1 VEPQPVA
8 RRPDTPGRAQEGG
21 CQAVERSLQ
30 GRAAPDSPSYL
41 IHLTLFFNARHQ
53 VSFAPNVGPVHRHSW
68 RIEAQL
74 RTFFRNPF
82 DSSPVEFADLEERI
96 PTTENLARFL
106 FGRVGQALAPTGV
119 EIVRATVW
127 EAPTKGVTV
136 VTPLPASVEQGL
148 PGVGRPADVQ
158 LAALREAA
166 AGRDAVPASPTARK
180 GIRGSER

>member
-1 VEPQPVA
+1 M
-8 RRPDTPGRAQEGG
+8 
-21 CQAVERSLQ
+21 ERSFQ
-30 GRAAPDSPSYL
+30 GPAAPVSASYL

-53 VSFAPNVGPVHRHSW
+53 VSFAPNVGPVHSHSW

-74 RTFFRNPF
+74 RTFFRDPF

-96 PTTENLARFL
+96 RMVLRPYEGKFLSDLSPFDRIAPTTENLARFL